1 MAAIEKLLE
10 PLAGELSKEFVEV
23 QVNKVFKDLTPEDIE
38 EIGAGEIEKKKKELK
53 EIMGP
58 GMGKSMVSSTKKLA
72 SKLVLLT
79 TGAIDFAVRLATVP
93 LAIIGMGTTGPT
105 ISINL
110 ILPLIKQLQGEA
122 RNLSSVYDDV
132 KSSLEALQIKEL
144 SEGNTVISGIYTT
157 IQAEMKIVKGMVLL
171 VGVQCDGEEGQDTSE
186 YEKSPMPVEAKDC
199 DNYRADEEHPTN
211 QFPKDSIWCTKFEH
225 VMTKTLEDFQDDD
238 SGTAA
243 EKYEAWRK
251 DNAKVLAD
259 FKDDPELGTAEEQY
273 LSWLRENKACK
284 NCKNYKK

>member
-1 MAAIEKLLE
+1 MALGIDLTTLA
-10 PLAGELSKEFVEV
+10 PLISKELAKVQAENFVGEMEGL
-23 QVNKVFKDLTPEDIE
+23 DPEEIE
-38 EIGAGEIEKKKKELK
+38 EKINECASELTEVYKE
-53 EIMGP
+53 
-58 GMGKSMVSSTKKLA
+58 SLA
-72 SKLVLLT
+72 DGLDTMQGDLELLYD
-79 TGAIDFAVRLATVP
+79 GSIDFVTRLATVP

-105 ISINL
+105 ISVNL

-122 RNLSSVYDDV
+122 RNLANVYKKVESSIKGFEID
-132 KSSLEALQIKEL
+132 KLAEKNEAIRTIYGLLTAAL
-144 SEGNTVISGIYTT
+144 SAIAILVS
-157 IQAEMKIVKGMVLL
+157 L
-171 VGVQCDGEEGQDTSE
+171 VGVKCGKEKAKDTSE

>member
-38 EIGAGEIEKKKKELK
+38 EIGADEIEKKKAELK

-144 SEGNTVISGIYTT
+144 SEGNGVIRGVYEAIQTAMTT
-157 IQAEMKIVKGMVLL
+157 VKGMVLL
-171 VGVQCDGEEGQDTSE
+171 VGVQCDGEEGKDTSE

-199 DNYRADEEHPTN
+199 DNYRADEEHPI
-211 QFPKDSIWCTKFEH
+211 QEFPPDPIWCTRFEH